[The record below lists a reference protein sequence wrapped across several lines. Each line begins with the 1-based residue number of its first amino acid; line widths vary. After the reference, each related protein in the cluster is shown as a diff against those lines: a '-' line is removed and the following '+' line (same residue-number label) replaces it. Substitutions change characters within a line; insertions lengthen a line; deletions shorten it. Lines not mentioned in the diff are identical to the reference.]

1 MSVEDSDGIGSGDVG
16 GWISE
21 SSEDFLAVVGI
32 AVKSLEVL
40 ECQYFQQVRILTC
53 FSKQ

>member
-1 MSVEDSDGIGSGDVG
+1 MSVDNSDGIGSGDVG

-21 SSEDFLAVVGI
+21 SPEDFLVVFGI

-53 FSKQ
+53 CSKQ